1 MTGIQ
6 GSDTFAD
13 VRVPLATEV
22 SVNVDR
28 LIHLAL
34 DDDSFVAELVGGLAV
49 DSFRAQLTGWG

>member
-1 MTGIQ
+1 MIGIQ

-13 VRVPLATEV
+13 VRLPLATEV

-28 LIHLAL
+28 LIHVAL
-34 DDDSFVAELVGGLAV
+34 DDDSFLGKLVGALAV